1 MKSVLDKLSESMP
14 RDRHRFATRASD
26 GCLVDALTEVK
37 RNGEKYWCCC
47 PEKHPLIPKKPSG
60 LPNKRGIT
68 PHFSH
73 CAGTKCICGCGESEE
88 HIAGKCAI
96 SETFKNPG
104 HVIIVIE
111 EVCHECKKCIKY
123 STFDS
128 ETYIVVLEMVSK
140 DKKWRYDAVLVRRSD
155 RTPVQVIEVVVT
167 HYSSQE
173 KLESTRADGLGIA
186 EIMAEAIFANVKQGG
201 TTWCLQHQCLKKDR
215 KLCEECECCAR
226 LKQEEALKQEE
237 LRKQYEARKR
247 EEMRRQAEL
256 RRQEDERKQA
266 EMRKQWQEEEEA
278 RNARKQEKGRKRE
291 DVPADED
298 FWARR
303 KRENEELRRRHA
315 AIDPYHRVP

>member
-1 MKSVLDKLSESMP
+1 MP

-37 RNGEKYWCCC
+37 RAGETYWCWC
-47 PEKHPLIPKKPSG
+47 PEKHPLILKKPSG
-60 LPNKRGIT
+60 LLNKRGIT

-73 CAGTKCICGCGESEE
+73 HAGTKCIGCCSESEE

-96 SETFKNPG
+96 SEVFKRPG
-104 HVIIVIE
+104 HIIIVLE
-111 EVCHECKKCIKY
+111 EVCHKCEECIKF

-128 ETYIVVLEMVSK
+128 ETYTVVLEMVSK
-140 DKKWRYDAVLVRRSD
+140 DKRWRYDAVLVRRSD

-173 KLESTRADGLGIA
+173 KLECTRADGLGIA
-186 EIMAEAIFANVKQGG
+186 EIMAEAIFAHVKRGD
-201 TTWCLQHQCLKKDR
+201 TTWHLQHQCLTKDS
-215 KLCEECECCAR
+215 KLCEECE
-226 LKQEEALKQEE
+226 LKQEEARKQDEMRKQEE
-237 LRKQYEARKR
+237 ARKQ
-247 EEMRRQAEL
+247 EEM
-256 RRQEDERKQA
+256 RKQA
-266 EMRKQWQEEEEA
+266 EMRKQEDQAALCKQWQEEEA
-278 RNARKQEKGRKRE
+278 RKRNDARKQEKVRKRE
-291 DVPADED
+291 DVPANED

>member
-1 MKSVLDKLSESMP
+1 MP

-26 GCLVDALTEVK
+26 GCLVDALTEAK
-37 RNGEKYWCCC
+37 RDGETYWCCC
-47 PEKHPLIPKKPSG
+47 SEKHPLISKKPSG

-73 CAGTKCICGCGESEE
+73 RAGTKCIGCCSESEE

-96 SETFKNPG
+96 SESFKNPG
-104 HVIIVIE
+104 HTIIVLE
-111 EVCHECKKCIKY
+111 EVCHECEECIKF

-128 ETYIVVLEMVSK
+128 ETYMVVLEMVSK

-155 RTPVQVIEVVVT
+155 RAPVQVIEVVVT

-173 KLESTRADGLGIA
+173 KIECTRAGGLGIA
-186 EIMAEAIFANVKQGG
+186 EIMAEAIFDHVKRGD
-201 TTWCLQHQCLKKDR
+201 TTWYLQHQCLKKER
-215 KLCEECECCAR
+215 KLCEECECAAMLKEEEAR
-226 LKQEEALKQEE
+226 KQEEMRKQEEA
-237 LRKQYEARKR
+237 RKQ
-247 EEMRRQAEL
+247 EEMRRQAEA
-256 RRQEDERKQA
+256 RKQEDERMQA
-266 EMRKQWQEEEEA
+266 EMRKRWQEEADRQEKA

-291 DVPADED
+291 DMQVDED